1 MRLSNASVWKQP
13 IHTLTEEE
21 MADPYLVIDE
31 LFDFADLRDAREL
44 LWDWLKTTVTGSYHK
59 QLTSTE
65 RSALITMFEK
75 IEKLL
80 EAAYVLHQCKK
91 LKDKHAK
98 AQRRRKS

>member
-1 MRLSNASVWKQP
+1 MPLSNASVWKQP

-31 LFDFADLRDAREL
+31 LFDFADLADAREL

-80 EAAYVLHQCKK
+80 EAAYVLHERKTDK
-91 LKDKHAK
+91 SKHAR